1 VTFQLRAATPADRDA
16 VRRLVT
22 TAFGAGRSEHGEDVG
37 RLVDLL
43 DASGRTLH
51 SFVAETDGKL
61 VGHVQLSRSWV
72 DARER
77 LVEVAV
83 LSPLSTLPAYERR
96 GIGSALVSAALDA
109 ARAAGE
115 PAVFLEGDPDFYGRR
130 GFVRGDTLGF
140 TRPSVRIPQPAFQ
153 VALFDGEM
161 PRGALAYC
169 DAFWA
174 LDCVG
179 LRDPRLSEVE
189 AHLGS

>member
-1 VTFQLRAATPADRDA
+1 MTFTLRPATASDRDA
-16 VRRLVT
+16 VRRVVT
-22 TAFGAGRSEHGEDVG
+22 TAFGAERPEHGEAVG

-51 SFVAETDGKL
+51 SLVAEADGGI

-96 GIGSALVSAALDA
+96 GIGTALVAAALAA

-115 PAVFLEGDPDFYGRR
+115 PGVFLEGGPDFYGAR

-140 TRPSVRIPQPAFQ
+140 TRPSVRTPEPAFQ
-153 VALFDGEM
+153 VALFDAAT

-189 AHLGS
+189 AGLGA